1 MATVQLLIVEDDP
14 TDAELVLRELR
25 KSGFDPQFRRVTS
38 RDAFMSGLAED
49 RPDVIIYDHNLPH
62 FSSSEALQLTQQS
75 DLWIP
80 FIIVSHA
87 IGDEEAVAL
96 MRGGAADYLL
106 KDRLGRIGESVR
118 HALEQRRLR
127 EEPRFGAE
135 KPHEPSALPGLSR
148 LRAPVALSLVPL
160 EGAKPSP

>member
-96 MRGGAADYLL
+96 MRGAGLPLAPTF
-106 KDRLGRIGESVR
+106 IPFHPWTTMES
-118 HALEQRRLR
+118 
-127 EEPRFGAE
+127 
-135 KPHEPSALPGLSR
+135 
-148 LRAPVALSLVPL
+148 
-160 EGAKPSP
+160 